1 MEIKN
6 NLYFEKMKTTVLF
19 FILLLLLAGKISL
32 ASSYKIVSA
41 GFTFSPATLTINP
54 GDEVQFELGGSHNAV
69 QVSKA
74 TWDANGSTS
83 NGGFGVP
90 FSGGKVV
97 LTTPGTYYYVCS
109 PHASMGMKGI
119 ITVAGVTGIQEKSNI
134 KGNLLSVFPNP
145 ATDFFNL
152 SIEVPATS
160 MVGVDL
166 LDITGRKVRS
176 LVSSKFATGDYTL
189 RFPLEGLIPGRY
201 FVRYQHEDQNE
212 VKLLIVTRTN

>member
-1 MEIKN
+1 
-6 NLYFEKMKTTVLF
+6 MKSTVLF
-19 FILLLLLAGKISL
+19 FILLLLFAGKISL
-32 ASSYKIVSA
+32 ASSHKIVSA

-54 GDEVQFELGGSHNAV
+54 GDEVQFELEGSHNAV

-90 FSGGKVV
+90 FGGGKVV

-109 PHASMGMKGI
+109 PHASMGMKGV
-119 ITVAGVTGIQEKSNI
+119 ITVSGVTGIQEKSNK
-134 KGNLLSVFPNP
+134 KGDLLNVFPNP
-145 ATDFFNL
+145 ATDIFNL
-152 SIEVPATS
+152 SFEVPATS
-160 MVGVDL
+160 MVAIDL

-176 LVSSKFATGDYTL
+176 LVSSKFPTGDYTL

-201 FVRYQHEDQNE
+201 FIRYQHEDQNE
-212 VKLLIVTRTN
+212 VKLLMVTRTN